1 MLINPKKL
9 LYQARSEGW
18 ALGAFSAHNLEFCQA
33 IVWAAEKIKSPVILQ
48 LSHKTLDYSEGE
60 ILDIALD
67 LVQSSSVKMAVHLDH
82 CREVDFAKE
91 AIQEGRFTSVM
102 FDGSDLPF
110 DENVQK
116 SKKLAELARTK
127 NICFEAEIGRIGGP
141 TSPEATRGKLAD
153 ISSGEFKTNP
163 QKAREFAEVVR
174 PDSLAV
180 AFGNIH
186 GERVPGEKLDL
197 ELLEK
202 IAQSVKIPLVFH
214 GASNTPKGEIEQAIK
229 LGIAK
234 INVDTELQQT
244 FKVATEKFLRENR
257 AVSDPRQ
264 ILTAGREAIQL
275 KVEGKIEE
283 FKNNQ

>member
-9 LYQARSEGW
+9 LYQVRSEHW

-67 LVQSSSVKMAVHLDH
+67 LVQSSPAEIAVHLDH

-102 FDGSDLPF
+102 FDGSSLPF

-127 NICFEAEIGRIGGP
+127 NICFEAEIGRIGGREDV
-141 TSPEATRGKLAD
+141 EAA
-153 ISSGEFKTNP
+153 EFKTNP
-163 QKAREFAEVVR
+163 EKAREFAEAVR

-197 ELLEK
+197 ELLDQ
-202 IAQSVKIPLVFH
+202 IAQKVKIPLVFH

-264 ILTAGREAIQL
+264 VLTAGREVIQL
-275 KVEGKIEE
+275 KVEEKIGE
-283 FKNNQ
+283 FKNPNAQ